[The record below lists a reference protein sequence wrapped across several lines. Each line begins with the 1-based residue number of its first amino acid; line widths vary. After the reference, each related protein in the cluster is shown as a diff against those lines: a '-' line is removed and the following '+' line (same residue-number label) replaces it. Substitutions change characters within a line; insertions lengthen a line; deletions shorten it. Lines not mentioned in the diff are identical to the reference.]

1 MRRFLRLALGAC
13 VCVAAPALWA
23 LPTQYHLQDLGAG
36 SEAVHINAKGLAAGT
51 DTSTGQRY
59 AAVWIDGTMQR
70 LDNPYT
76 VGDAYWINASGVV
89 VGGAGYTNA
98 ALWTSSGVFV
108 DLDRGFAGSY
118 VTSVNDQGNCVL
130 NGAVDAET
138 LVMYFVPGCD
148 GSKLVQVSAYA
159 QGVAINANDQI
170 AFTDIA
176 FSNQQRAYLYSNG
189 TFTDLGVLAG
199 YTQSL
204 ASDLNG
210 HAHVVGTAA
219 DAAYDLREGF
229 FWNGRK
235 MRKVGTLGG
244 TRSEAKAV
252 NNSDVVVGSAQ
263 TRKGQWHPFVRD
275 MRAAGSPMHDLS
287 TMLDASGAGWSLD
300 RALSIN
306 KAGQILVRGIAPGDS
321 TPHSAILTPL
331 D

>member
-1 MRRFLRLALGAC
+1 MHRFLRLALGAACC
-13 VCVAAPALWA
+13 VTAPALWA
-23 LPTQYHLQDLGAG
+23 LPTQYHLQDLGAS
-36 SEAVHINAKGLAAGT
+36 SEAVHINAKGQAAGT

-59 AAVWIDGTMQR
+59 AAVWTDGEMQR

-76 VGDAYWINASGVV
+76 VGDAYGINAAGVV
-89 VGGAGYTNA
+89 VGSAGYPDA
-98 ALWTSSGVFV
+98 AIWTSSGMFV
-108 DLDRGFAGSY
+108 DLGQGFAGSY
-118 VTSVNDQGNCVL
+118 VTSINDKGNCVL

-138 LVMYFVPGCD
+138 LVMYFAPGCD
-148 GSKLVQVSAYA
+148 GSKLVQISAYA

-170 AFTDIA
+170 AFTDIS
-176 FSNQQRAYLYSNG
+176 FSHQQRAYLYSAG

-235 MRKVGTLGG
+235 IQKVGTLGG
-244 TRSEAKAV
+244 ARSEATAV

-275 MRAAGSPMHDLS
+275 MRADGSRMQDLS

-306 KAGQILVRGIAPGDS
+306 KSGQILVRGTAPGDS
-321 TPHSAILTPL
+321 APHSAILTPL